1 VAAVISSLY
10 PAFTA
15 LLAWGL
21 LRERLSQGQTLGVLL
36 SLVAI
41 ALIASG

>member
-1 VAAVISSLY
+1 
-10 PAFTA
+10 
-15 LLAWGL
+15 L